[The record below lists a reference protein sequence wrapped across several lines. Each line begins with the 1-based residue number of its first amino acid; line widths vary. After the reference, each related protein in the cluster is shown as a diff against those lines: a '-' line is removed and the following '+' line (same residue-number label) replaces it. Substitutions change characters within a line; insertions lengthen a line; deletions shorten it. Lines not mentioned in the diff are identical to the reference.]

1 MTIILYRVISSTLHY
16 VIDLAETIFKKK
28 LYFFMLLLSSFFR
41 VNISIFKAG

>member
-28 LYFFMLLLSSFFR
+28 LYFFYVSAFFFFQSKYFH
-41 VNISIFKAG
+41 I